1 MADFKLQ
8 TPERKKHSI
17 RTAGRKK
24 FKKSRIGLGTSGTTL
39 TFQRP
44 NPKGARRRI
53 RRARN

>member
-1 MADFKLQ
+1 MADLKLQ

-39 TFQRP
+39 NAQVS
-44 NPKGARRRI
+44 KS
-53 RRARN
+53 